1 MKIAEFSVKNS
12 QFTFIIFLAVMAL
25 GIGSLLNMPRAE
37 DPKFIAPGFTIIM
50 VYPGAG
56 PSEIE
61 NKITDKVEARLWA
74 LGDIDR
80 MRSASA
86 NGIGV
91 VTMEFKHGQDPDK
104 KYEEV
109 LREINAA
116 RPELPELYRLEIQR
130 FSASDVAMLQIGL
143 VSENASWAQ
152 LRAEA
157 ERLEERL
164 ERIPGMKGAD
174 VWGFPK
180 REVRIS
186 LNLPRMA
193 AEGVPASRIFGA
205 LQSENVSI
213 PGGSVNV
220 GERQFSVETSGD
232 YESIEEVRNTII
244 NVNGGKILYLKDL
257 AEVEFAY
264 EEPRHLTRTNGV
276 RSVFVTAR
284 MKDEQN
290 IFNVGEDA
298 YRALDEFKAALPP
311 NVDMVK
317 IFDQNDSVVKR
328 LSRFA
333 KDFGI
338 AIALV
343 LLTLLP
349 LGWRAAT
356 VVMISIP
363 LSISIG
369 LFAMDK
375 LGYSL
380 NQLSIVGLIIALG
393 ILVDDAIV
401 VVENIERWLRDGYKR
416 RDAAILATK
425 QIGLAVLGCTATLI
439 LAFLPL
445 VYLPEAAGDFIRS
458 LPMAVVTTV
467 IASLFVSLTIVP
479 FLGSRMLA
487 EHHDPR
493 GNIFLRGL
501 KWLISKSYAKLLHVG
516 LRNPRWTMFFSA
528 LIFFGVLSLAGRAG
542 FSVFPASERP
552 MFLIDIEMAAGTN
565 LEKTNAIAQM
575 VDSVLLTYSVD
586 GGRLTAD
593 GDEENSSFIAHH
605 SSFTGSAVILATGH
619 SARDI
624 YKLLSDNKLRL
635 ENKPFAL
642 GIRIEHPQ
650 PLIDQI
656 QYRQSPRDPDLP
668 ASSYSLV
675 CQVRGRGV
683 FSFCMC
689 PGGLVVPAATAP
701 GEIVVNGMSMSR
713 RDSPYANSGMV
724 TSVEAEDLADWQ
736 KHGVFAGLEFQ
747 KSVEQRLFAAGD
759 GSQKAP
765 AVRLPD
771 FLRGKISASL
781 PGTSYIPGLFAAP
794 LHELLPPFIYKRL
807 RDGLA
812 EFGKTMRGFY
822 TEEANVIGTE
832 SRTSAPVR
840 IPRDAET
847 LMHPDAL
854 GLFPCGEGAGFAGGI
869 ISAAMDGQRVARAV
883 GVFVRR

>member
-1 MKIAEFSVKNS
+1 MPHPLEIVLAPAELHDETLLRQKAARQTGLRPEDISHIEVLKRSLDARKHPPVFRLRVEVFDKKEVF
-12 QFTFIIFLAVMAL
+12 QPEPA
-25 GIGSLLNMPRAE
+25 LLNNLRPVAENAPRVV
-37 DPKFIAPGFTIIM
+37 I
-50 VYPGAG
+50 VGAG
-56 PSEIE
+56 PAGYFAALELLELGLKPIVLDRGKDVRARRRDLRAIQQFGDVNPHSNYCFGEGGAGTYSDGKLYTRSEKRGNLRKTLRLLVEHGAKSDILMDAHPHIGS
-61 NKITDKVEARLWA
+61 NK
-74 LGDIDR
+74 
-80 MRSASA
+80 
-86 NGIGV
+86 
-91 VTMEFKHGQDPDK
+91 
-104 KYEEV
+104 
-109 LREINAA
+109 
-116 RPELPELYRLEIQR
+116 LPE
-130 FSASDVAMLQIGL
+130 V
-143 VSENASWAQ
+143 V
-152 LRAEA
+152 
-157 ERLEERL
+157 
-164 ERIPGMKGAD
+164 
-174 VWGFPK
+174 
-180 REVRIS
+180 
-186 LNLPRMA
+186 
-193 AEGVPASRIFGA
+193 
-205 LQSENVSI
+205 
-213 PGGSVNV
+213 
-220 GERQFSVETSGD
+220 
-232 YESIEEVRNTII
+232 
-244 NVNGGKILYLKDL
+244 
-257 AEVEFAY
+257 
-264 EEPRHLTRTNGV
+264 
-276 RSVFVTAR
+276 
-284 MKDEQN
+284 QN
-290 IFNVGEDA
+290 IRETILHFGGE
-298 YRALDEFKAALPP
+298 
-311 NVDMVK
+311 VH
-317 IFDQNDSVVKR
+317 
-328 LSRFA
+328 
-333 KDFGI
+333 FGQH
-338 AIALV
+338 V
-343 LLTLLP
+343 T
-349 LGWRAAT
+349 
-356 VVMISIP
+356 
-363 LSISIG
+363 
-369 LFAMDK
+369 
-375 LGYSL
+375 
-380 NQLSIVGLIIALG
+380 GLILKNGRILG
-393 ILVDDAIV
+393 V
-401 VVENIERWLRDGYKR
+401 
-416 RDAAILATK
+416 
-425 QIGLAVLGCTATLI
+425 Q
-439 LAFLPL
+439 
-445 VYLPEAAGDFIRS
+445 
-458 LPMAVVTTV
+458 TT
-467 IASLFVSLTIVP
+467 T
-479 FLGSRMLA
+479 
-487 EHHDPR
+487 
-493 GNIFLRGL
+493 
-501 KWLISKSYAKLLHVG
+501 
-516 LRNPRWTMFFSA
+516 
-528 LIFFGVLSLAGRAG
+528 
-542 FSVFPASERP
+542 
-552 MFLIDIEMAAGTN
+552 
-565 LEKTNAIAQM
+565 
-575 VDSVLLTYSVD
+575 VD